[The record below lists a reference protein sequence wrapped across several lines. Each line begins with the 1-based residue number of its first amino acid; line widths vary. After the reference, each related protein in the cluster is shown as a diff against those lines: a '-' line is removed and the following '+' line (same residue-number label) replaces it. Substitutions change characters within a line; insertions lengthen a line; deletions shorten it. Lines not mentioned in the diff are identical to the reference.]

1 MKKLSPVAAL
11 MILAA
16 AAPGN
21 AQTLV
26 GQPIHNFGLFDLN
39 GTLVSPND
47 FKERC
52 SESSSWA
59 TTEQSVGRRCP
70 SRNKL

>member
-1 MKKLSPVAAL
+1 MKKLSLVAAL
-11 MILAA
+11 MILAT

-52 SESSSWA
+52 
-59 TTEQSVGRRCP
+59 
-70 SRNKL
+70 